1 MFKREFPMNS
11 RLIGVGL
18 IALLLL
24 GAPSWALAVDYE
36 KAARDQFAT
45 LNAGMSKS
53 DMDKAAS
60 IFSEDAVLIHPVAGE
75 LKGRTAI
82 RNLLASFDK
91 DWKDMKWTI
100 KWLSAQGNKV
110 GLQFDWEG
118 TQKSSGKH
126 VLMHI
131 ALLEEIDNAGKRK
144 WSYEFFDTGAFAK
157 QLE

>member
-1 MFKREFPMNS
+1 MNS

-18 IALLLL
+18 LAVLLL
-24 GAPSWALAVDYE
+24 GAPSWVLAVDYE

-45 LNAGMSKS
+45 LNAGMAKS

-60 IFSEDAVLIHPVAGE
+60 IFSEDGLLIHPGAGE
-75 LKGRTAI
+75 VKGRTAF

-100 KWLSAQGNKV
+100 VWLAVQGNKAAM
-110 GLQFDWEG
+110 QFDWEG

-131 ALLEEIDNAGKRK
+131 ALLEEIDKDGKRK